1 MTISRHVPHPALPR
15 KRESVGRGLRRTAL
29 TTAVLTMAAAA
40 VAATGAGAEI
50 IKKEDMLRG
59 ITTTRD
65 RCAATAQTLWLNVD
79 RQDFC
84 VRYYLSTA
92 GGEGTRPVVFL
103 QGDYFGNV
111 NPSTWRSPNPQWIPT
126 SKDKN
131 ANVTFDP
138 TVTNVDI
145 DTDDLMR
152 TADAF
157 SKMAKTTA
165 IYLARIGVGGTS
177 GNHVFRKTLLELHLM
192 NAALDAIKQSYGFE
206 GFHLAGQSGGS
217 TLVTGLAGTRRDIAC
232 AVSGSGRLAKSYDS
246 SSKDPARTWVDPLG
260 FIPSI
265 AQNRSVRFFMVTDS
279 ADRSVPATQQTPFA
293 EKMHLAGRGIPQY
306 FVAAT
311 DDYHHGV
318 VGYTELVTGGCV
330 LGKSDADIATAV
342 GTLVKRNAAFNAQRR
357 KEIAL
362 FTKNVAASPPPS
374 TERRTTP
381 SGSQART
388 GGKRA

>member
-1 MTISRHVPHPALPR
+1 
-15 KRESVGRGLRRTAL
+15 L
-29 TTAVLTMAAAA
+29 TTAALTMAAVA
-40 VAATGAGAEI
+40 VTATGASAEI
-50 IKKEDMLRG
+50 IKKDDMLRG
-59 ITTTRD
+59 ITTTRE
-65 RCAATAQTLWLNVD
+65 RCDAIAQTLWLNVD
-79 RQDFC
+79 KQDFC
-84 VRYYLSTA
+84 VRYYLSAA

-103 QGDYFGNV
+103 TGDHFTTV
-111 NPSTWRSPNPQWIPT
+111 STKTWQWIPI

-131 ANVTFDP
+131 AGVTYDP
-138 TVTNVDI
+138 TNPAQHGDVN
-145 DTDDLMR
+145 TDDLTR

-165 IYLARIGVGGTS
+165 IYLARLGIDGTS
-177 GNHVFRKTLLELHLM
+177 GNHVFRKTQLELHLM
-192 NAALDAIKQSYGFE
+192 NAALDAIKQRHGFE

-217 TLVTGLAGTRRDIAC
+217 TLVTALAATRRDIAC
-232 AVSGSGRLAKSYDS
+232 AVSGSGRLGKSYDI
-246 SSKDPARTWVDPLG
+246 SSKDPARTLVNPLE

-293 EKMHLAGRGIPQY
+293 ERMRRAGRGIPQY

-330 LGKSDADIATAV
+330 LGKSDADIAAAV
-342 GTLVKRNAAFNAQRR
+342 CTLVKRNAAFNAQRR

-362 FTKNVAASPPPS
+362 FTKNGAASPPPPAEPC
-374 TERRTTP
+374 TAP
-381 SGSQART
+381 SDRQART

>member
-1 MTISRHVPHPALPR
+1 VTISRDIPGLLRLPGKAR
-15 KRESVGRGLRRTAL
+15 WGLRPAASAA
-29 TTAVLTMAAAA
+29 AVLTMAAAA

-59 ITTTRD
+59 ITSTRE

-103 QGDYFGNV
+103 QGDHFGTIDTK
-111 NPSTWRSPNPQWIPT
+111 TWQWIPA

-131 ANVTFDP
+131 AGVTFDP
-138 TVTNVDI
+138 TDPVANGDVN
-145 DTDDLMR
+145 TDDLMK

-165 IYLARIGVGGTS
+165 IYLARMGLGGTS
-177 GNHVFRKTLLELHLM
+177 GNHVFRKTVLELHLM
-192 NAALDAIKQSYGFE
+192 NAALDAIKRSYGFE

-217 TLVTGLAGTRRDIAC
+217 TLLAGLAATRRDIAC
-232 AVSGSGRLAKSYDS
+232 AVSGSGQVVTSHGNDP
-246 SSKDPARTWVDPLG
+246 KDPGRTMLDSLG
-260 FIPSI
+260 YVPSI
-265 AQNRSVRFFMVTDS
+265 AQNRSVRFIMVTDQ
-279 ADRSVPATQQTPFA
+279 ADRTVPAKQQASFA
-293 EKMHLAGRGIPQY
+293 EKMHRAGRDIPQY
-306 FVAAT
+306 FVTAT
-311 DDYHHGV
+311 DDFHHGV
-318 VGYTELVTGGCV
+318 VAYTQLVTGGCV

-342 GTLVKRNAAFNAQRR
+342 GTMVKRNAAFNAQRR

-362 FTKNVAASPPPS
+362 FTKNGAASAAP
-374 TERRTTP
+374 RAAP
-381 SGSQART
+381 SGGQART
-388 GGKRA
+388 GDKRV

>member
-1 MTISRHVPHPALPR
+1 MAVTT
-15 KRESVGRGLRRTAL
+15 VGLASTY
-29 TTAVLTMAAAA
+29 
-40 VAATGAGAEI
+40 AGAEI

-65 RCAATAQTLWLNVD
+65 QCAATPQAVWLNVD

-103 QGDYFGNV
+103 QGDHFGTAKN
-111 NPSTWRSPNPQWIPT
+111 WQWVPT
-126 SKDKN
+126 SKDKK
-131 ANVTFDP
+131 AGVTFDP
-138 TVTNVDI
+138 TDPGIHGDI
-145 DTDDLMR
+145 NTDDLMK

-165 IYLARIGVGGTS
+165 IYLARMGLGGTS

-192 NAALDAIKQSYGFE
+192 SAALDAIKQRYGFE

-232 AVSGSGRLAKSYDS
+232 AVSGSGQVVTNHGTD
-246 SSKDPARTWVDPLG
+246 SKDPARTLLDSIG

-265 AQNRSVRFFMVTDS
+265 VQNRSLRFIAVTDS
-279 ADRSVPATQQTPFA
+279 ADRSVPARQQTSFV
-293 EKMHLAGRGIPQY
+293 EKMRRSGRGIPQY
-306 FVAAT
+306 FVTAT

-318 VGYTELVTGGCV
+318 VSYTELVTAGCV

-342 GTLVKRNAAFNAQRR
+342 GTMVKRNAAFNEQRL
-357 KEIAL
+357 KEITL
-362 FTKNVAASPPPS
+362 FGKNGAVSAPSPVDPRAA
-374 TERRTTP
+374 P
-381 SGSQART
+381 SGGQTRT

>member
-1 MTISRHVPHPALPR
+1 MSISKAIRNWTTARGMLSAAALA
-15 KRESVGRGLRRTAL
+15 LTAL
-29 TTAVLTMAAAA
+29 
-40 VAATGAGAEI
+40 AATGAGAEI

-65 RCAATAQTLWLNVD
+65 QCGATVQTLWLNVD
-79 RQDFC
+79 KQNFC

-103 QGDYFGNV
+103 TGDHFGTL
-111 NPSTWRSPNPQWIPT
+111 NPKTWQWIPI

-131 ANVTFDP
+131 AGVTFDP
-138 TVTNVDI
+138 TNPAQHGDVN
-145 DTDDLMR
+145 TDDLTK

-165 IYLARIGVGGTS
+165 IYLARIGIDGTS

-217 TLVTGLAGTRRDIAC
+217 TLVTGLAAMRRDIAC
-232 AVSGSGRLAKSYDS
+232 AVSGSGRLGKSYDIS
-246 SSKDPARTWVDPLG
+246 SADPGRTLVNPLE

-265 AQNRSVRFFMVTDS
+265 AQNRSLRFIMVTDS
-279 ADRSVPATQQTPFA
+279 ADRSVPAKQQTPFV
-293 EKMHLAGRGIPQY
+293 EKMHRTGRDIRQY
-306 FVAAT
+306 FVTAT

-318 VGYTELVTGGCV
+318 VGYAELVTAGCV

-342 GTLVKRNAAFNAQRR
+342 GTMVKRNAAYNEQRR

-362 FTKNVAASPPPS
+362 FANNGIASRRPS
-374 TERRTTP
+374 SDPRPAPAGGHARTTD
-381 SGSQART
+381 
-388 GGKRA
+388 KRA